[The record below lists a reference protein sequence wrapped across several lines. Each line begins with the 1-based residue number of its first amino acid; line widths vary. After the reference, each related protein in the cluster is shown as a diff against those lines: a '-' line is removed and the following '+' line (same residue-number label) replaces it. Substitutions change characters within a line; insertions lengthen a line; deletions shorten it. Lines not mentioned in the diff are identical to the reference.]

1 LSFIGSSIP
10 RRGIRSG
17 FAASS
22 AAIALL
28 ALVLV
33 FPAAAVSGPTKLL
46 NASVSP
52 RTASPATSI
61 TFTVSYRNRNG
72 DAPVYVRVLID
83 GAPRAMRV
91 ADSQR
96 DYHAGVRYRL
106 VTTLALGKHQIGFT
120 ASDAGKFTDTIQA
133 GTVTIA
139 EPGSGD
145 TTDGGAT
152 SGGSSG
158 SGGTGSGGTG
168 SGSTPS
174 AGSTGST
181 GTSSDSSAPDTNHR
195 DGPFADNEPA
205 PSSAGTTSP
214 TTPQTSGGPAAGAA
228 TGSAAGAANG
238 GSGTDGQPAAPQGA
252 GLAIFGPVGAITI
265 EQRMLV
271 TAISTTTT
279 TVAAMAFLI
288 FGKRRRDGEPP
299 APDDVLAGNAALMTA
314 VPTVAAAQV
323 APGYPGSGSGEPDE
337 SGMPRWRRPS
347 LMAARKGDPAREVF
361 ESVKLSFDDG
371 PIDPLEGHERRR
383 IKYRVVRLLDA
394 PDELRSNGV
403 GLLDEG
409 DEVQLLE
416 RSGSFWLVL
425 CPDGSKGW
433 VHRMTLGDIVDT
445 SEGGRP
451 DRSFA
456 DATDDID
463 ADVLSAYL
471 RVKGLP

>member
-1 LSFIGSSIP
+1 MPTLQVISCPTSRS
-10 RRGIRSG
+10 RRGSG
-17 FAASS
+17 A
-22 AAIALL
+22 
-28 ALVLV
+28 
-33 FPAAAVSGPTKLL
+33 
-46 NASVSP
+46 
-52 RTASPATSI
+52 
-61 TFTVSYRNRNG
+61 
-72 DAPVYVRVLID
+72 
-83 GAPRAMRV
+83 
-91 ADSQR
+91 
-96 DYHAGVRYRL
+96 
-106 VTTLALGKHQIGFT
+106 
-120 ASDAGKFTDTIQA
+120 
-133 GTVTIA
+133 
-139 EPGSGD
+139 
-145 TTDGGAT
+145 
-152 SGGSSG
+152 
-158 SGGTGSGGTG
+158 
-168 SGSTPS
+168 
-174 AGSTGST
+174 
-181 GTSSDSSAPDTNHR
+181 
-195 DGPFADNEPA
+195 
-205 PSSAGTTSP
+205 
-214 TTPQTSGGPAAGAA
+214 
-228 TGSAAGAANG
+228 
-238 GSGTDGQPAAPQGA
+238 DGQPAAPQGA

-299 APDDVLAGNAALMTA
+299 APDEVLAGNAALMTA
-314 VPTVAAAQV
+314 VPTAAAAQV
-323 APGYPGSGSGEPDE
+323 AAGYPGSGSGEPDE

-394 PDELRSNGV
+394 PDELRSNEV

>member
-1 LSFIGSSIP
+1 L
-10 RRGIRSG
+10 
-17 FAASS
+17 AASS

-33 FPAAAVSGPTKLL
+33 LPAAAVSGPTKLL

-52 RTASPATSI
+52 RTAAPATSI

-72 DAPVYVRVLID
+72 DAPIYVRVLID
-83 GAPRAMRV
+83 GAPHAMRV

-96 DYHAGVRYRL
+96 DYHGGVRYRL

-120 ASDAGKFTDTIQA
+120 ASDARKFTDTIQA
-133 GTVTIA
+133 GSVTITRPA
-139 EPGSGD
+139 SGD
-145 TTDGGAT
+145 GNGDGGGAT

-158 SGGTGSGGTG
+158 SGGTGSG
-168 SGSTPS
+168 SRPS
-174 AGSTGST
+174 AGSTGTT
-181 GTSSDSSAPDTNHR
+181 GTSSGATAPDANHR
-195 DGPFADNEPA
+195 DSSVARYEPA
-205 PSSAGTTSP
+205 ASSASTTSP
-214 TTPQTSGGPAAGAA
+214 TTPQTPDGPASGNAAGSASGNGLGNA
-228 TGSAAGAANG
+228 TGSATGSAGGTGNG
-238 GSGTDGQPAAPQGA
+238 GSGGDGQPAGPQGA
-252 GLAIFGPVGAITI
+252 GLAILGPVGAITI

-279 TVAAMAFLI
+279 TVAAMAFLF

-314 VPTVAAAQV
+314 VPTATAAQV
-323 APGYPGSGSGEPDE
+323 IGGYPGSVSGEPDE

-347 LMAARKGDPAREVF
+347 LMAARKGDPARDV
-361 ESVKLSFDDG
+361 SVPVKLSFDDG
-371 PIDPLEGHERRR
+371 PIDPLDGHERRR

-394 PDELRSNGV
+394 PDELRSNEV